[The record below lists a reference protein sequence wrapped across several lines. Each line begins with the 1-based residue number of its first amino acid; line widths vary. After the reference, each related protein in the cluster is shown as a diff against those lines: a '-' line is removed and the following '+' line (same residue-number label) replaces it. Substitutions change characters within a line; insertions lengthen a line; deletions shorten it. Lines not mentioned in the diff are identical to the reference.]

1 MQTQENQVGEVMDVL
16 KLNVEKL
23 LESQDNQISN
33 LTSRADLLDQGA
45 DQFQTVN
52 VRRNQGC
59 QCHWKLIMS
68 LLSVVIIIIIIVIVV
83 MEIK

>member
-1 MQTQENQVGEVMDVL
+1 MMDVL

-52 VRRNQGC
+52 IRRNQGC
-59 QCHWKLIMS
+59 QCHWKIILG
-68 LLSVVIIIIIIVIVV
+68 LLALVIIMIIIVILVV